1 MIMVEEG
8 NVEFNNL
15 DKCKSKS
22 VGDRWW
28 EMREEKDEE
37 RERKKEKEKKDRE
50 GEKEREGGEWVVER
64 RGGDRQLCGND
75 HCS

>member
-8 NVEFNNL
+8 NVGFNNL

-28 EMREEKDEE
+28 EMREEKNEE
-37 RERKKEKEKKDRE
+37 NLWR
-50 GEKEREGGEWVVER
+50 
-64 RGGDRQLCGND
+64 
-75 HCS
+75 H

>member
-37 RERKKEKEKKDRE
+37 NLWRYWYPHPTQKGVKILK
-50 GEKEREGGEWVVER
+50 
-64 RGGDRQLCGND
+64 LIL
-75 HCS
+75 